1 VATRYIGSKAR
12 LISEIERFVEAPS
25 RTDGFFVDLFCGT
38 GVVAESAARQ
48 GWRIRLN
55 DHLTCAVT
63 LAAARISS
71 EQEARFAAFG
81 GYAAAI
87 RRLNALAPASGFI
100 TAQYSPRSIEI
111 AGIERR
117 YFAETNAARIDAIRQ
132 RIRAW
137 RSAGKLT
144 RPEERLLIADL
155 LLAANR
161 VANIAGTYGCFMRG
175 WLPQALKPLQLL
187 RRPLLASRISKQI
200 YSRDATNVPVSRND
214 LVYIDP
220 PYTKRQYAAY
230 YHLLETIAEGDQPT
244 VAGKTGLRPWHD
256 KASAYC
262 YRTRARQAL
271 NSLISDLPARR
282 VLLSYSSE
290 GHVKLKD
297 LREDLSAIGKVEVHA
312 LAELGRY
319 RPNQAASAAGSAVSE
334 YLITINRA
342 VRR

>member
-12 LISEIERFVEAPS
+12 LISEIAGFVEQPS

-38 GVVAESAARQ
+38 GVVAEAAARR
-48 GWRIRLN
+48 GWRIRIN

-71 EQEARFAAFG
+71 EQDARFAAFG
-81 GYAAAI
+81 SYAGVI
-87 RRLNALAPASGFI
+87 RRLNALGPAPGFI
-100 TAQYSPRSIEI
+100 TAQYSPRSIET
-111 AGIERR
+111 AGVERR
-117 YFAETNAARIDAIRQ
+117 YFTEANAARIDAVRR
-132 RIRAW
+132 RIRTW
-137 RSAGKLT
+137 QSAGKLT
-144 RPEERLLIADL
+144 KSEERLLIADL
-155 LLAANR
+155 LLAANH

-187 RRPLLASRISKQI
+187 QSPLMARRVSKQI
-200 YSRDATNVPVSRND
+200 YSRDAADVPVNPND
-214 LVYIDP
+214 LVYLDP

-230 YHLLETIAEGDQPT
+230 YHLLETIAEGDEPS
-244 VAGKTGLRPWHD
+244 VGGKTGLRPWQH

-271 NSLISDLPARR
+271 RSLVSGLPARR

-290 GHVKLKD
+290 GHVNLNELHQD
-297 LREDLSAIGKVEVHA
+297 LAAIGKTRVHA

-319 RPNQAASAAGSAVSE
+319 RPNQAASAAGSAVRE
-334 YLITINRA
+334 YLITIDRTVRA
-342 VRR
+342 